1 MRLKELRSTWCWAI
15 STSSRCLRIVAHIVW
30 VKERKTVEEGPQ
42 YRGGQDSSQSLI
54 AQGPSKSTCCAIVT
68 APGLNSTY
76 GVPLT
81 SSSQS
86 VFSAGW
92 YLQEGLVQLEPIV
105 FTACVFCLGK
115 LEVHDPTT
123 LSAGALFSRGQAE
136 SAFLPKEG
144 LGLEKFPLHTLHEGS
159 WAP

>member
-1 MRLKELRSTWCWAI
+1 M
-15 STSSRCLRIVAHIVW
+15 
-30 VKERKTVEEGPQ
+30 KERKTVEGRPQ
-42 YRGGQDSSQSLI
+42 HQGGQDSAQSLI
-54 AQGPSKSTCCAIVT
+54 AQGPSKSTCCAVVT
-68 APGLNSTY
+68 TPGPSSTY

-92 YLQEGLVQLEPIV
+92 YLQEGLVQPEPIV
-105 FTACVFCLGK
+105 FTAHVFCLGK

-123 LSAGALFSRGQAE
+123 LSPGALFSRGQAE

-144 LGLEKFPLHTLHEGS
+144 LGLEKFLLDTLHEGS
-159 WAP
+159 